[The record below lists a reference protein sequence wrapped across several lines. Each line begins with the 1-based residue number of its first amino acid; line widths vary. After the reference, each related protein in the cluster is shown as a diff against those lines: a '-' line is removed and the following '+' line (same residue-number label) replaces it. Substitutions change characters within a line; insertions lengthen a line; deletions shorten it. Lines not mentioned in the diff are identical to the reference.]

1 MNPRSHVHVI
11 LSENVPPTWGGVARV
26 AFSLGQALGEDG
38 YEVLLCGFD
47 RYVADP
53 LYRAAPFAVEAIPSR
68 GWKRRKDWTMVVL
81 LFRLWR
87 RYRGRQVVLYA
98 LTWKLARVTQMIARR
113 LGWRLVIF
121 VHGLEVTRWGSG
133 PKHGAMLA
141 AFRAADLCLGVSR
154 FSADLLIEAGIPRER
169 VQVLNNGVD
178 TAYFHPVTDG
188 EELERIHELRRR
200 LGGDDHVLILTLARV
215 IERKGQDMVIR
226 ALAELQA
233 RRPEIVGGARYVIA
247 GRGPEGELQRLQ
259 RLADNLGVTD
269 AVVFWGYVAAGEMR
283 IFYNACDVYV
293 MASRVVAGQD
303 VEGFGITF
311 LEAAACAKPV
321 IGGRSG
327 GVPDAIAD
335 EETGFLVNPDDPR
348 ELAERLERLIA
359 DPDLRRR
366 MGDAGLSRVRERFTI
381 HAVKDRLIELLEAV
395 P

>member
-1 MNPRSHVHVI
+1 MNPRDHVHVI

-26 AFSLGQALGEDG
+26 AFSLAQALGEDG
-38 YEVLLCGFD
+38 FEVLLCGFD

-53 LYRAAPFAVEAIPSR
+53 LYRGAPFAVQPIPSR
-68 GWKRRKDWTMVVL
+68 GWKRGKDWTMAAL
-81 LFRLWR
+81 LVRLWR
-87 RYRGRQVVLYA
+87 RYRGRQVILYA
-98 LTWKLARVTQMIARR
+98 LTWKLARIAHLVTRR
-113 LGWRLVIF
+113 LGWRLVVF

-154 FSADLLIEAGIPRER
+154 FSADLLIDAGVPRER

-178 TAYFHPVTDG
+178 IAHFYPVTSG
-188 EELERIHELRRR
+188 EELARVRDLRRR
-200 LGGDDHVLILTLARV
+200 LGGEDQVLILTLARV

-226 ALAELQA
+226 ALAELTA
-233 RRPEIVGGARYVIA
+233 PRPEIARRARYVIA
-247 GRGPEGELQRLQ
+247 GRGPEGEVVRLK
-259 RLADNLGVTD
+259 RLAEELGVAE
-269 AVVFWGYVAAGEMR
+269 AVVFWGFVAPEEMR
-283 IFYNACDVYV
+283 VLYNACDIYV
-293 MASRVVAGQD
+293 MASRVVAGED

-335 EETGFLVNPDDPR
+335 GETGFLVDPEDPR
-348 ELAERLERLIA
+348 SLAERLERLIA
-359 DPDLRRR
+359 DPALRRH
-366 MGDAGLSRVRERFTI
+366 MGEAGLARARARFGI
-381 HAVKDRLIELLEAV
+381 QAVKDRLLGLLEAL